1 MTSQSRPDTAS
12 LPAGV
17 GLSIGCAEVRAGQDV
32 MDLVKVAD
40 ERMYENKREAGRYAS
55 IAD

>member
-1 MTSQSRPDTAS
+1 
-12 LPAGV
+12 
-17 GLSIGCAEVRAGQDV
+17 

-40 ERMYENKREAGRYAS
+40 ERMYENKRDAGRYAS